1 MIKELKDN
9 TSLNEAEVK
18 YLSQKYKEELKEETA
33 HIQENEN
40 DHPED
45 EYAHHEKD
53 EKKIVHRSSKY
64 IIQLYYPELAFVIFK
79 VKDAR
84 NWYTLKLGG
93 FAAKN
98 VRSGIRS
105 INLYDRQHAHD
116 GFSSLLVN
124 IEVLK

>member
-53 EKKIVHRSSKY
+53 EKKNCTS
-64 IIQLYYPELAFVIFK
+64 FK
-79 VKDAR
+79 
-84 NWYTLKLGG
+84 
-93 FAAKN
+93 
-98 VRSGIRS
+98 
-105 INLYDRQHAHD
+105 
-116 GFSSLLVN
+116 
-124 IEVLK
+124 